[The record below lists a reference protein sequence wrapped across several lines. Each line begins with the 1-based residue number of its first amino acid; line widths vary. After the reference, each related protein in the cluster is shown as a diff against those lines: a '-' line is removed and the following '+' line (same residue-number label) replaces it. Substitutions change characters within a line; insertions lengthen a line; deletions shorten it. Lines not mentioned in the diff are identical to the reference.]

1 METRAFH
8 ICPFCQAQC
17 PVAASRCVRCNRA
30 LADLPLPV
38 YGSELDAEMRPA
50 VSGDLVDL
58 PLRETTPEAHRPPS
72 APVAP
77 ALPVAG
83 PAPRR
88 AFQRRRDARTARLGV
103 AAGLMGGAA
112 LLGAALL
119 LSLIHI

>member
-17 PVAASRCVRCNRA
+17 PLTASRCVRCHRA

-38 YGSELDAEMRPA
+38 YGSELDAEMRPS

-58 PLRETTPEAHRPPS
+58 PLRDTVAEAPRPPG

-77 ALPVAG
+77 VPLVA
-83 PAPRR
+83 
-88 AFQRRRDARTARLGV
+88 D
-103 AAGLMGGAA
+103 
-112 LLGAALL
+112 
-119 LSLIHI
+119 